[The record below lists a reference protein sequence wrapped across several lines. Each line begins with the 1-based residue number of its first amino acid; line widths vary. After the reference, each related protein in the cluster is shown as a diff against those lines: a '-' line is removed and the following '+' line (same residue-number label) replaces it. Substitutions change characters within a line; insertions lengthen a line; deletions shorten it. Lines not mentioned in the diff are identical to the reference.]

1 MSPNMSR
8 VYPALSGLAIVI
20 VIAVTPLLGRVAV
33 DRFGPPVDETP
44 SYLPSAEE
52 RRARRPFV
60 EWPIEAL
67 RDMKPGIVIIG
78 DSIAGRVHP
87 GRLSELT
94 GVEVAPLLRAGSGPA
109 VWYLQLKNY
118 VVASG
123 ARPQF
128 AVVFFRDTNLTD
140 LTFRMLGEYRGILD
154 DYALDLEPELDR
166 QIATRSF
173 GPWHR
178 AHTWLDR
185 SYAVE
190 RTRAWLEPEL
200 SAWAARVVAGRRG
213 GLRLQQSVNERF
225 SLENLR
231 PMPLT
236 DMSVISEFDAEFEA
250 NVETSVLPLMLDLA
264 REHGLRLVFVRGQR
278 RMEDGSPR
286 VDTPALRQYML
297 DLRSYLEARGA
308 SLIDDQF
315 DPEVARLP
323 YIDLEHL
330 ADSAIFDY
338 TAIFARR
345 LEALRR

>member
-1 MSPNMSR
+1 MSR

-20 VIAVTPLLGRVAV
+20 VIAATPLLGRVAV
-33 DRFGPPVDETP
+33 DRFGPPVDETR
-44 SYLPSAEE
+44 SYLPSVEE

-60 EWPIEAL
+60 DWPIEAL

-94 GVEVAPLLRAGSGPA
+94 EVEVAPLLRAGSGPA
-109 VWYLQLKNY
+109 VWYLQFKNY

-123 ARPQF
+123 ARPEF
-128 AVVFFRDTNLTD
+128 VIVFFRDTNLTD
-140 LTFRMLGEYRGILD
+140 LTFRMLGEYRGMLD

-185 SYAVE
+185 TYAVE

-200 SAWAARVVAGRRG
+200 SAWAARVAAGRRG
-213 GLRLQQSVNERF
+213 GLRLQDSVNERF
-225 SLENLR
+225 ALENLR

-236 DMSVISEFDAEFEA
+236 DMSVISEFDAEFQA

-264 REHGLRLVFVRGQR
+264 RAQGLRLVFVRGQR

-286 VDTPALRQYML
+286 VDTPALRQYMQ
-297 DLRSYLEARGA
+297 DLRSYIEARGA

-315 DPEVARLP
+315 DPQVALLP
-323 YIDLEHL
+323 YVDLEHL

-338 TAIFARR
+338 TALFARK